1 MGVFSLGEMVDEVL
15 PYDRMVVGSW
25 KRNNN

>member
-1 MGVFSLGEMVDEVL
+1 MEVFSLGEKVDEVL
-15 PYDRMVVGSW
+15 PYDRMIAGSW